1 MDVSLQ
7 KLHEIFTNLKFRSK
21 SASSNFAI
29 LKLAVLD
36 PNMIP
41 FYETKIEAHN
51 KNFETHEFA
60 DSGFDLMLPKKETFN
75 KLFVHKFVDMEVKA
89 EMVYCDTITNTIINS
104 PFQLFPRSS
113 ISKTPLMLAN
123 HTGIIDSGY
132 RGNLI
137 GAFRALYFH
146 NDDDNSYLVEKHTR
160 LLQVCHPSLCPIYVI
175 LVNEDELSNTERGSG
190 GFGSTGV

>member
-1 MDVSLQ
+1 MSSSIQ
-7 KLHEIFTNLKFRSK
+7 KCHEIYNNLKYRST
-21 SASSNFAI
+21 SASKDFAI
-29 LKLAVLD
+29 LRIAVLD
-36 PNMIP
+36 PNMEP
-41 FYETKIEAHN
+41 FYQEKIDKHN

-60 DSGFDLMLPKKETFN
+60 DSGFDLMLSKKEEFD
-75 KLFVHKFVDMEVKA
+75 KLFVHKFIDMQVKA
-89 EMVYCDTITNTIINS
+89 EMVYCKIKNNEISYS

-146 NDDDNSYLVEKHTR
+146 KNDNDSYIVEKHTR
-160 LLQVCHPSLCPIYVI
+160 LLQVCHPSLCPIYVVM
-175 LVNEDELSNTERGSG
+175 VNEDELTNTERGEG

>member
-1 MDVSLQ
+1 MNSSMQ
-7 KLHEIFTNLKFRSK
+7 KCHEIYNNLKYRST
-21 SASSNFAI
+21 SASKEFAI
-29 LKLAVLD
+29 LRIAVLD
-36 PNMIP
+36 PNMEP
-41 FYETKIEAHN
+41 FYQEKIDKHN

-60 DSGFDLMLPKKETFN
+60 DSGFDLMLPKMEEFD
-75 KLFVHKFVDMEVKA
+75 KLFVHKFIDMQVKA
-89 EMVYCDTITNTIINS
+89 EMVYCKIKNNEISYS

-146 NDDDNSYLVEKHTR
+146 KNDNDSYIVEKHTR
-160 LLQVCHPSLCPIYVI
+160 LLQVCHPSLCPIYVVM
-175 LVNEDELSNTERGSG
+175 VNEDELTNTERGEG

>member
-60 DSGFDLMLPKKETFN
+60 DSGFDLMLPKKATFN

>member
-1 MDVSLQ
+1 M
-7 KLHEIFTNLKFRSK
+7 KLLIK
-21 SASSNFAI
+21 
-29 LKLAVLD
+29 
-36 PNMIP
+36 P
-41 FYETKIEAHN
+41 FNEKI
-51 KNFETHEFA
+51 
-60 DSGFDLMLPKKETFN
+60 
-75 KLFVHKFVDMEVKA
+75 KLFYSNHGHFHEGDAGLDLYAIKEQVIKKKS
-89 EMVYCDTITNTIINS
+89 TNKIHFGIACENIDS
-104 PFQLFPRSS
+104 KPYFLMPRSS

-160 LLQVCHPSLCPIYVI
+160 LLQVCHASLCPIYVV
-175 LVNEDELSNTERGSG
+175 LVNEDQLSNTERGSG

>member
-1 MDVSLQ
+1 MDGSLQ
-7 KLHEIFTNLKFRSK
+7 KFHEIFTNLKLRSK
-21 SASSNFAI
+21 SSSSNFAI

-41 FYETKIEAHN
+41 FYETKVEAHN

-75 KLFVHKFVDMEVKA
+75 KLFVHKFVDMQVKA
-89 EMVYCDTITNTIINS
+89 EMVYCNTRTNSVTNS

-160 LLQVCHPSLCPIYVI
+160 LLQVCHASLCPIYVV
-175 LVNEDELSNTERGSG
+175 LVNEDQLSNTERGSG

>member
-1 MDVSLQ
+1 MQ
-7 KLHEIFTNLKFRSK
+7 
-21 SASSNFAI
+21 
-29 LKLAVLD
+29 
-36 PNMIP
+36 
-41 FYETKIEAHN
+41 
-51 KNFETHEFA
+51 
-60 DSGFDLMLPKKETFN
+60 
-75 KLFVHKFVDMEVKA
+75 VKA
-89 EMVYCDTITNTIINS
+89 EMVYCKIKNNEISYS

-146 NDDDNSYLVEKHTR
+146 KNDNDSYIVEKHTR
-160 LLQVCHPSLCPIYVI
+160 LLQVCHPSLCPIYVVM
-175 LVNEDELSNTERGSG
+175 VNEDELTNTERGEG